1 MHCDVSDGVIVIL
14 VIFCIDCSSLAS
26 ASLAN
31 CATHTHVITAGY
43 KLSELRYLWELM
55 EALRLSLL
63 KDIRQKFRILV
74 PTAV

>member
-1 MHCDVSDGVIVIL
+1 M
-14 VIFCIDCSSLAS
+14 
-26 ASLAN
+26 
-31 CATHTHVITAGY
+31 TAGY

-74 PTAV
+74 PNAV